1 MAMAS
6 SGFSGHLTADADAD
20 ADANADGQTTHPGA
34 THLNEKPLFMCAK
47 KKETR
52 KEKSGQREKGE
63 KTTNEKCLLIAHAY
77 THTYA
82 RI

>member
-20 ADANADGQTTHPGA
+20 VDVDGQTTHPGA
-34 THLNEKPLFMCAK
+34 THLNEKPLFYVRQKERK
-47 KKETR
+47 KKRNERPAR
-52 KEKSGQREKGE
+52 KRRENDQREMSPDR
-63 KTTNEKCLLIAHAY
+63 TR
-77 THTYA
+77 THA